1 MQLAAYGMGC
11 RPDTR
16 PEHVSAE
23 VIDAM
28 GWHPVIGAG
37 EQLVTSP
44 ATDPELYYL
53 RGDAKACAEVEAWLR
68 PLLTSQREPLL
79 GQIVE
84 AFGHGSV
91 AIVMDY
97 VVKTLAFQ
105 QAQAPAEPT
114 EAEPTP
120 KPTTFTRTLVG
131 HAHYG
136 RSHALF
142 PADTQLRVEN
152 DRLLG
157 VLHGGQEY
165 GGEDLEDPGRVRAFL
180 AVWRPQFGRWMGRS
194 ARRVAF
200 KDWIEEGMCRLW
212 EIRYIERGVD
222 LPRVG
227 YAPEGDITIGG
238 AKVPATKLLRAQLMA
253 LRNGSAMALPSTL
266 GADNQPKWK
275 VDFPTVPP
283 RHEIFKYAVDSRG
296 ARMLLAT
303 LCPADLNKANEE
315 QFMDSVQRVCDF
327 GASTLTRIVNT
338 VMRLRYG
345 DRAPFVQVLAN
356 DIPKRK
362 LKIATEVFKTVAS
375 ATQRLP
381 DGRVYTLA
389 ELIDP
394 EIIDQIGQ
402 KRRPIDEAAHAPV
415 AAPAS
420 LGPPGRPGDVT
431 SDREE
436 RRELSKT
443 VEGESD
449 TGGKNVER
457 EERD

>member
-1 MQLAAYGMGC
+1 MAAYGMGC

-23 VIDAM
+23 VVDAM
-28 GWHPVIGAG
+28 GWHPIIGAG

-68 PLLTSQREPLL
+68 PLLTTQREPLL
-79 GQIVE
+79 AQIVE

-91 AIVMDY
+91 AVVLDY

-105 QAQAPAEPT
+105 QAQAPAAPSEEPN
-114 EAEPTP
+114 P

-136 RSHALF
+136 RSHAL
-142 PADTQLRVEN
+142 PPGDTQLRVEN

-180 AVWRPQFGRWMGRS
+180 AVWRPQFGRWLGRG
-194 ARRVAF
+194 ARRVAY

-238 AKVPATKLLRAQLMA
+238 QKVPATKLLRAQLMS

-275 VDFPTVPP
+275 VDFPAVPP

-303 LCPADLNKANEE
+303 LCPSDLNKANEE

-327 GASTLTRIVNT
+327 GAATLTRIVNT

-362 LKIATEVFKTVAS
+362 LKTALEVFKSVS
-375 ATQRLP
+375 GATQRMK

-394 EIIDQIGQ
+394 EIIDQLGQ
-402 KRRPIDEAAHAPV
+402 KRRPTDEAAHQPAP
-415 AAPAS
+415 AAPEAP
-420 LGPPGRPGDVT
+420 GKVGRPLDVT
-431 SDREE
+431 SDRDE
-436 RRELSKT
+436 RRDEAET

-449 TGGKNVER
+449 TGGEETER
-457 EERD
+457 EERA